1 MTRTE
6 FENLKK
12 NDCIVDSEGYYIVTG
27 WYNNQLVEL
36 KELIYNDEKED
47 FDVSNNEFRCCY
59 NDLKKAYIG

>member
-1 MTRTE
+1 MTRIE

-47 FDVSNNEFRCCY
+47 FDISDNLCRCTY
-59 NDLKKAYIG
+59 QDLKKTYIA

>member
-12 NDCIVDSEGYYIVTG
+12 NDCIGDSEGYYIVTG

-47 FDVSNNEFRCCY
+47 FDISNNEFSCCY